1 MKKETLMTLITWTK
15 RLLGLIA
22 ILLWGY
28 VIFTISQSPA
38 PFMEQTPYCMASTM
52 LIFGILTAVYKGLD
66 YWVLQQKSD

>member
-22 ILLWGY
+22 ILLSGY
-28 VIFTISQSPA
+28 VIFTISQSPT
-38 PFMEQTPYCMASTM
+38 PFMEQAPYCMASTV

-66 YWVLQQKSD
+66 YWVLQQKSN

>member
-1 MKKETLMTLITWTK
+1 MNKETILITVTWTK

-22 ILLWGY
+22 VLLWMY

-52 LIFGILTAVYKGLD
+52 LIFGILTAVHKGLD
-66 YWVLQQKSD
+66 YWELKQNKL